1 VSDGWAIELRDVF
14 RVHRTP
20 QGDAAALQGATLRV
34 ARGEQ
39 LAVLGPSGSGKSTLL
54 RCVAGLEP
62 PSAGA
67 VCVLGHD
74 IGRLPARARARLR
87 RDSIGVLSQGSGHT
101 LSPDLTLGRAVAL
114 PLALRGVA
122 AADSRER
129 ATALLTA
136 VGLGDRA
143 GALPGELS
151 GGERQRVALCA
162 ALVHRPAILLADE
175 PTGELDDDSAGVV
188 YELIAEL
195 GRSEGATVVLVSHDP
210 GARSAMDRAVA
221 LRDGRVGEEL
231 SGADVSLVVGR
242 GGWVRLPPELLSGAG
257 IGERAVARAG
267 EGAVVLEPAG
277 RAGVTPAA
285 SEPGAARAAEPRPDA
300 TASGPGSAVEVRSLT
315 KAYGSGAG
323 LRRVLF
329 ELSHRFEAGRLT
341 AITGRSGSGKTTL
354 LRLVCGLEVPDA
366 GEVIVEGRSLSALG
380 AEQRADLRRELIG
393 FMGQEPGLMPHL
405 AADENIELALAVMD
419 VAGRPAR
426 ELAAT
431 WLARLGLGDRAGQRV
446 SRLSGG
452 ERQRVALARALAC
465 SRGLVVLDEPTSHLD
480 EATTTM
486 VAEILVRVASEQR
499 LTVIC
504 ATHEPLVASRAH
516 HEVAL

>member
-1 VSDGWAIELRDVF
+1 VSDSWAIELRDVF

-39 LAVLGPSGSGKSTLL
+39 LAVVGPSGSGKSTLL

-67 VCVLGHD
+67 VCVLGRD

-87 RDSIGVLSQGSGHT
+87 RESIGVLSQGSGHS
-101 LSPDLTLGRAVAL
+101 LSPDLTLARAVAL

-122 AADSRER
+122 AADGRSR
-129 ATALLTA
+129 ATSLLGA
-136 VGLGDRA
+136 VGLGDRL

-175 PTGELDDDSAGVV
+175 PTGELDDDSARVV

-195 GRSEGATVVLVSHDP
+195 ARSEGATVVLVSHDP

-231 SGADVSLVVGR
+231 SGSDVSLVVGR
-242 GGWVRLPPELLSGAG
+242 GGWLRLPPELLSGAG

-267 EGAVVLEPAG
+267 EGAVVLEPAPG
-277 RAGVTPAA
+277 AGIAPRD
-285 SEPGAARAAEPRPDA
+285 EPDAARADEPQSGA
-300 TASGPGSAVEVRSLT
+300 AASGPGSAVEVRALS

-354 LRLVCGLEVPDA
+354 LQLVCGLEVPDA
-366 GEVIVEGRSLSALG
+366 GEVIVEGFSVSALG
-380 AEQRADLRRELIG
+380 EERRADLRRERIG
-393 FMGQEPGLMPHL
+393 FMAQEPGLMPHL
-405 AADENIELALAVMD
+405 AADENIELALAVMG
-419 VAGRPAR
+419 VTGRPAH
-426 ELAAT
+426 ELAAA

-480 EATTTM
+480 EAATMM
-486 VAEILVRVASEQR
+486 VAEILVRAASEQR

-516 HEVAL
+516 HELVL